1 MPRTSKS
8 LVLFVVSAAIVFDAL
23 DLSITQIALP
33 SIGADLDIAEAGCRG
48 SPTRTC

>member
-1 MPRTSKS
+1 MPRTSKP

-33 SIGADLDIAEAGCRG
+33 SIGADLDIPEGGLPWVA
-48 SPTRTC
+48 TRTC

>member
-33 SIGADLDIAEAGCRG
+33 NIGADLDMYGEPSPVAGVGR
-48 SPTRTC
+48 